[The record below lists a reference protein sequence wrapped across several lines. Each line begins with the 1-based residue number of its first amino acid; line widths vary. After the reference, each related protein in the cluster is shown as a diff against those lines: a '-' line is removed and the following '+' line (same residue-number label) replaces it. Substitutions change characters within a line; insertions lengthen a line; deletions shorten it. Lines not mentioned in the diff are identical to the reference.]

1 MAAANPGKSTGLAPY
16 FRRYE
21 LPWSP
26 SEEMERRFRAIL
38 RNLAIVATLLAIV
51 IALLPKHEQVT
62 NTNSLPERVVKLVM
76 EPPPPPPPP
85 PPKPEPKPLEKT
97 PAPIAKAEPKPVDPH
112 AKAAKMAAQFDDLAA
127 LRDVDLDK
135 LAKNQKQT
143 TDPGDVNTVTRALI
157 TASGGTSGGIAASR
171 LSSGLAAGSGSLN
184 GIRTTQVQDPKLA
197 AARGS
202 AQAGGSG
209 KASRST
215 EEIALVFTKNKGA
228 IDMMYMRALRENPSL
243 QGKIVVELTIAPSG
257 DVTGVRIVSDDLN
270 DPEFE
275 AKLKARIASFK
286 FGAKDVAQMI
296 ATRTIDFFPAG

>member
-1 MAAANPGKSTGLAPY
+1 
-16 FRRYE
+16 
-21 LPWSP
+21 
-26 SEEMERRFRAIL
+26 
-38 RNLAIVATLLAIV
+38 
-51 IALLPKHEQVT
+51 
-62 NTNSLPERVVKLVM
+62 M

-157 TASGGTSGGIAASR
+157 TASGGTSGGIAPLR
-171 LSSGLAAGSGSLN
+171 LSSGFAAGSGSLN

>member
-1 MAAANPGKSTGLAPY
+1 VAAATPSKSTGLAPY

-38 RNLAIVATLLAIV
+38 RNLAIFATLLAIV

-62 NTNSLPERVVKLVM
+62 NTNSLPPRVVKLM

-157 TASGGTSGGIAASR
+157 TASGGTSGGIAPLR
-171 LSSGLAAGSGSLN
+171 LSSGFAAGSGSLN